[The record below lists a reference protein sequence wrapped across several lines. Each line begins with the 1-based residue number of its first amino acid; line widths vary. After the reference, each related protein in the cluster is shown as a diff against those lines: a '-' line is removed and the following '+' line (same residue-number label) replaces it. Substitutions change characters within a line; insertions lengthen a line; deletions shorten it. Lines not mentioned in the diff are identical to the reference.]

1 MDIFDDT
8 IKEIK
13 NWFRQK
19 RDEGDVRHYAVPTPI
34 ETASSSTLNRAQKNP
49 NIILKEDTHLELGHP
64 SVGSCAATLATHDSS
79 LVEDGC
85 ITLVGPDVSEMEG
98 QRIPFAQIAIACCE
112 GDIKDTSMMMDRQLH
127 RSAQSDGYMI
137 RSVPHLIWARVSK
150 QAAGSG
156 FSMFELGNRLI
167 KSLWYECQGITG
179 AEIFFVTTSKDDVS
193 ALEGIVEVALAKLRK
208 LLSFKLGDDDT
219 YECTTSLDCEEC
231 PEQPVCDSVRDV
243 IKLRKGDRI
252 ITFGKDGGDKTT

>member
-1 MDIFDDT
+1 VDIFDDT
-8 IKEIK
+8 IKEIRY
-13 NWFRQK
+13 WFRQK
-19 RDEGDVRHYAVPTPI
+19 EAEGHTRHHAVPTPV
-34 ETASSSTLNRAQKNP
+34 ETASSPTINRVQKNP
-49 NIILKEDTHLELGHP
+49 NVILREDTHLELGHP

-85 ITLVGPDVSEMEG
+85 ISLVGPDVSEMEG

-150 QAAGSG
+150 QAARSG
-156 FSMFELGNRLI
+156 FSMFELGSRLI
-167 KSLWYECQGITG
+167 KSLRYECQGITG
-179 AEIFFVTTSKDDVS
+179 AEILFVTTSKDDIS
-193 ALEGIVEVALAKLRK
+193 SLEGIVEVARAKLRK

-219 YECTTSLDCEEC
+219 YECTTSLDCDEC
-231 PEQPVCDSVRDV
+231 SEQPVCNSVRDV

-252 ITFGKDGGDKTT
+252 ITFGKDDGDKTT

>member
-8 IKEIK
+8 IEEIK
-13 NWFRQK
+13 HWFRQK
-19 RDEGDVRHYAVPTPI
+19 GDEGDVRRYAVPTPI
-34 ETASSSTLNRAQKNP
+34 ETVSSPTINRSQKNP

-79 LVEDGC
+79 LVENGC
-85 ITLVGPDVSEMEG
+85 ITLVGPDVPEMEG
-98 QRIPFAQIAIACCE
+98 ERIPFAQIAIACCE

-137 RSVPHLIWARVSK
+137 RSVPQLIWARVSK
-150 QAAGSG
+150 QAACSG
-156 FSMFELGNRLI
+156 FSMFELGSRLI
-167 KSLWYECQGITG
+167 RSLWYDCQGITG
-179 AEIFFVTTSKDDVS
+179 AEILFVTTSKDDVS
-193 ALEGIVEVALAKLRK
+193 SLQNIVEVALAKLRK

-219 YECTTSLDCEEC
+219 YECTTSLDCDEC
-231 PEQPVCDSVRDV
+231 SEQPVCNSVRDV

-252 ITFGKDGGDKTT
+252 ITFGKDDGDA